1 MRQARQ
7 IGALVCIPDGH
18 LVIIGGFDGTADR
31 AIDSVEC
38 LSLRRSTKS
47 QQPCWRNIAPLPK
60 PISAGAAIYFH
71 EVVLITGG
79 WDANR
84 TIGSSV
90 FAFKPPR
97 LPLMKEE
104 EEGSTEGLG
113 QWTKLSADLPCPA
126 WVSCIC
132 RVGEELYTSG

>member
-1 MRQARQ
+1 MLIAGGR
-7 IGALVCIPDGH
+7 DGNG
-18 LVIIGGFDGTADR
+18 IIC
-31 AIDSVEC
+31 S
-38 LSLRRSTKS
+38 
-47 QQPCWRNIAPLPK
+47 
-60 PISAGAAIYFH
+60 SA
-71 EVVLITGG
+71 
-79 WDANR
+79 
-84 TIGSSV
+84 

-97 LPLMKEE
+97 LPLMKE